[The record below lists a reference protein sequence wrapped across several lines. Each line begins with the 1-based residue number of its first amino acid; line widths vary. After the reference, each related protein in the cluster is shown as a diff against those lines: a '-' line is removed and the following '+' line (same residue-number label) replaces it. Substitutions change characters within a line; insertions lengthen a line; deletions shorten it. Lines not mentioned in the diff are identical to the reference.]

1 MKVALVVTTALA
13 ALSLIG
19 CAAGPER
26 NSELDAMSRGPAL
39 AVAHVKKHCHANAVW
54 REVGMMLPH
63 ADGQK
68 RPAVGIM
75 CLSPQDMLV
84 LLVCDKTGTYCNVLP
99 YERNFDILAKEEELR
114 RLEGRLIEKRRL

>member
-1 MKVALVVTTALA
+1 MKTVLVVALATMLA
-13 ALSLIG
+13 S
-19 CAAGPER
+19 CASQPGR
-26 NSELDAMSRGPAL
+26 NTELEEMSRGPAL

-63 ADGQK
+63 ADGQM
-68 RPAVGIM
+68 RPGVGIM

-99 YERNFDILAKEEELR
+99 YVRNFDILAKEEELR